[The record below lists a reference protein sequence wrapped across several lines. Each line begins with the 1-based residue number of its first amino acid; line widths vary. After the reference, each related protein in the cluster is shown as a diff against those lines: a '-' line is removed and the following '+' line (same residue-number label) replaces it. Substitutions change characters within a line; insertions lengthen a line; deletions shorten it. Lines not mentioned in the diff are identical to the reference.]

1 MCGGGVVVV
10 MYETRGRLVTL
21 LNVVVV
27 VVVVVLREVCLGFNS
42 QPTCYLG
49 FSVELNGVNA
59 YSNLLLYLNVESQ
72 L

>member
-1 MCGGGVVVV
+1 MCGGVVVVV

-21 LNVVVV
+21 LNVVV